1 VLSQPDISCA
11 NDIHL
16 GNLLPQA
23 VNATKLIHL
32 PWRIGNAS
40 VLHSGG
46 ELMGSEHSGFLSR
59 CAFFEVIRR
68 LPPKFFAD
76 TAFWI
81 RALTVLA
88 IVFGMNLII
97 EFGVL
102 TSVFPLLHEL
112 QLGSHRILCWM
123 LPRPVSPKW
132 TRMVVINE
140 ELHEELGVPT
150 DRKYL
155 ATLVRNAAR
164 GDAAVIVL
172 DFELLEEQAGGHD
185 ATKQSEMNEELR
197 NAIWDAA
204 KLGVPVIV
212 PCSLDL
218 SGEKAKVFPSI
229 YPDAVLP
236 IANEKD
242 QCSFASTTGATVTY
256 PACARRGYVNPA
268 KDERKIPLGIEL
280 PGNTQCQDSL
290 ALASATAYEE
300 ATDRQPRTRQK
311 KAIAGDIR
319 NYRYVYGSFLAEERD
334 SGKKCKEQNPEDRCK
349 VANFQ
354 TISIRDLEAG
364 TPEAMRECRTRI
376 VVIGGEWKEAPGR
389 SENFDMHETSV
400 GPMAGIYLQA
410 NYIEAILDDRY
421 MKEVPAVPAL
431 FFDIVVA
438 ALLYVSYHNAS
449 TTRGRYVIL
458 SVFLFPLMTGYIVFL
473 TLGYYLDF
481 VLPLVGCFAHLGFE
495 FVSDDIKMRRERRQT
510 EAAETGASQ

>member
-1 VLSQPDISCA
+1 
-11 NDIHL
+11 
-16 GNLLPQA
+16 
-23 VNATKLIHL
+23 
-32 PWRIGNAS
+32 
-40 VLHSGG
+40 
-46 ELMGSEHSGFLSR
+46 MGSERAGWLSR
-59 CAFFEVIRR
+59 YAFFEVIRR
-68 LPPKFFAD
+68 FPLKFFAD

-88 IVFGMNLII
+88 IVFSMNLII

-112 QLGSHRILCWM
+112 QLGSHRILCRV

-132 TRMVVINE
+132 TRMVVIDE

-172 DFELLEEQAGGHD
+172 DFELLEEQAGAHD
-185 ATKQSEMNEELR
+185 AVKQSEMNEELR

-242 QCSFASTTGATVTY
+242 QCAY
-256 PACARRGYVNPA
+256 PACARRGYANPA
-268 KDERKIPLGIEL
+268 KDERKIPLSIEL
-280 PGNTQCQDSL
+280 PGKTQCQDSL
-290 ALASATAYEE
+290 ALASVTAYEE

-319 NYRYVYGSFLAEERD
+319 NYRYVYGSFLAEETD
-334 SGKKCKEQNPEDRCK
+334 LGKKCREQNPEERCK

-354 TISIRDLEAG
+354 TISIRDLEEG
-364 TPEAMRECRTRI
+364 KPEAMRECRTRV
-376 VVIGGEWKEAPGR
+376 VVIGGKWKEAPGR
-389 SENFDMHETSV
+389 LENFDMHETSV
-400 GPMAGIYLQA
+400 GSMAGIYLQA

-421 MKEVPAVPAL
+421 MREVPAVPAL

-449 TTRGRYVIL
+449 TTRGRYLIL
-458 SVFLFPLMTGYIVFL
+458 SVFLLPLMTGYIVL
-473 TLGYYLDF
+473 VTLGYYLDF

-495 FVSDDIKMRRERRQT
+495 FVSDDIKMRRQRRQT
-510 EAAETGASQ
+510 EAAKTGASQ